1 MSVSPFDFNWIFFVL
16 ILILIVLNYHQESIK
31 FAWTFWLQIFLST
44 SVNLKLIGIFI
55 SKLSFR
61 IRVTMIANVKNV
73 LMMTTIPR
81 YSIEELEYLTPKRLV
96 PTTKVPITC
105 YQVEILYKSTFYTC
119 LYFQNQFQTNARIDS
134 ACRHRNRLHSMSGQ
148 FLGIEN
154 TKMRSSILI
163 SQINP

>member
-1 MSVSPFDFNWIFFVL
+1 
-16 ILILIVLNYHQESIK
+16 
-31 FAWTFWLQIFLST
+31 
-44 SVNLKLIGIFI
+44 
-55 SKLSFR
+55 
-61 IRVTMIANVKNV
+61 VKNV
-73 LMMTTIPR
+73 LMMTTNPR
-81 YSIEELEYLTPKRLV
+81 YSIEELEYLTPKGHV

-134 ACRHRNRLHSMSGQ
+134 ACRHRNRLHSMSEQ